1 MFQFYQSAFAKALG
15 WALIDSLWQMG
26 LLWLM
31 CLLVTGNG
39 RKGSAAGR
47 FRVALIFLFSGSF
60 LFFLQ
65 LALNMDA
72 GDHASWVLAFSSYLG
87 STLPANAES
96 FAENLMP
103 LLSLA
108 YLVLFT
114 LQIIRFLYPAIKGR
128 PMAPLSNN
136 DFTEILLMV
145 EQVASRFGISKKVAL
160 RISDRVFSP
169 FTRGVIRPLIFL
181 PLSIVTHLNKPELE
195 TILAHEI
202 FHIRRNDFL
211 TNTFLIIC
219 DTIFFFNP
227 FARILINTCKKER
240 EHACD
245 DLVLAAGY
253 ERRIYAQAL
262 LQLGKYSAG
271 RHFYPMAAIAATGH
285 SSHLLLQRINR
296 IFQRKPVR
304 DNVVRP
310 AGLFLVWVGLTLICL
325 SVPSAEKEN
334 AVSAN
339 AAGTTYRFATLEK
352 QATETAHVQ
361 PFPTAVFTM
370 DKAAAKESTRTVKSP
385 VKALSG
391 LKAKPR
397 SPRSEQAV
405 PVMAEP
411 LPEPPVP
418 PSPPTILYIKKSVK
432 VPEFTIRFSTSDN
445 QKQPASVLSKP
456 YVPSSSF
463 YYPDYSDTDS
473 GKSKRIIHL

>member
-31 CLLVTGNG
+31 CLMVTGNG
-39 RKGSAAGR
+39 RKGSATGR
-47 FRVALIFLFSGSF
+47 FRVALVFLCSGSF

-65 LALNMDA
+65 LALNLDA

-87 STLPANAES
+87 NTLPANAES

-103 LLSLA
+103 MLSLA
-108 YLVLFT
+108 YLLLFT
-114 LQIIRFLYPAIKGR
+114 FQVFRFLYPAIKGR

-136 DFTEILLMV
+136 DFTEILSMV
-145 EQVASRFGISKKVAL
+145 EQVASRFGISKKIAL

-181 PLSIVTHLNKPELE
+181 PLSIVTHLNRPELE

-202 FHIRRNDFL
+202 FHIKRNDFL

-219 DTIFFFNP
+219 DAIFFFNP
-227 FARILINTCKKER
+227 FARVLINTCRKER

-271 RHFYPMAAIAATGH
+271 RHFYPMGAIAATGG
-285 SSHLLLQRINR
+285 SSQLLLQRINR

-304 DNVVRP
+304 NNLVRP
-310 AGLFLVWVGLTLICL
+310 AGLFFLWVGLTLFGL

-334 AVSAN
+334 DVSAN
-339 AAGTTYRFATLEK
+339 ADKTAYRFARLEK
-352 QATETAHVQ
+352 QVVETTRVQ
-361 PFPTAVFTM
+361 PIPTVVFT
-370 DKAAAKESTRTVKSP
+370 KEKSAAKEIKGTVESP
-385 VKALSG
+385 VKALPV

-397 SPRSEQAV
+397 SAGSEQAV
-405 PVMAEP
+405 LVIAKP

-418 PSPPTILYIKKSVK
+418 PSPPRVIYVKKNVK
-432 VPEFTIRFSTSDN
+432 ALEFTIRFSTPDN
-445 QKQPASVLSKP
+445 HKQPASVLSKP

-463 YYPDYSDTDS
+463 YYPEYSNP
-473 GKSKRIIHL
+473 GARKRVIHL

>member
-1 MFQFYQSAFAKALG
+1 MLQFYQSAFAKALG

-26 LLWLM
+26 LLWLL

-65 LALNMDA
+65 LALNLDA
-72 GDHASWVLAFSSYLG
+72 GDHASWVLVFNSYFG
-87 STLPANAES
+87 TTLPPNAES

-114 LQIIRFLYPAIKGR
+114 FQIIRFLYPAIKGR

-136 DFTEILLMV
+136 DFTEILLLV
-145 EQVASRFGISKKVAL
+145 EQVASRFGVTKKIAL

-181 PLSIVTHLNKPELE
+181 PLSIVTHLNRPELE

-211 TNTFLIIC
+211 TNSFLIIC
-219 DTIFFFNP
+219 DAIFFFNP
-227 FARILINTCKKER
+227 FARVLINTCRKER

-253 ERRIYAQAL
+253 QRRVYAQAL

-271 RHFYPMAAIAATGH
+271 RHFYPMGAIAATG
-285 SSHLLLQRINR
+285 SSSQLLLQRINR

-304 DNVVRP
+304 DNMVRP
-310 AGLFLVWVGLTLICL
+310 AGLFLAWVGLALIGL
-325 SVPSAEKEN
+325 SAPSVEKAN
-334 AVSAN
+334 AVSAD
-339 AAGTTYRFATLEK
+339 ADRTAFRFATLEK
-352 QATETAHVQ
+352 QVVETEHVQ
-361 PFPTAVFTM
+361 PVPAAVFTR
-370 DKAAAKESTRTVKSP
+370 DKTSSKETVKPP

-391 LKAKPR
+391 LKAKPS
-397 SPRSEQAV
+397 SPRSEPTV
-405 PVMAEP
+405 PVMARP
-411 LPEPPVP
+411 QPEPPLP
-418 PSPPTILYIKKSVK
+418 PPPPTVLYIKKSVK
-432 VPEFTIRFSTSDN
+432 VSEFTIRFSTPDN
-445 QKQPASVLSKP
+445 HKEPASVLSKP

-463 YYPDYSDTDS
+463 YYPDYSNAGS
-473 GKSKRIIHL
+473 GKSKRIVHL